1 MFKGWFVSK
10 VLFSLIFLRYIL
22 FHERR
27 KFLHE
32 INQELMSV
40 MKNSNFFRTFKHKNF
55 IRYFE
60 FFEKENAFVTEFCNV
75 SKNFFKNF
83 KYNLQQ
89 KIIAIKCNLKFF
101 INLAEQFLIF
111 ENYRAD
117 IKVCKYLLRWWL
129 LFFLNI

>member
-1 MFKGWFVSK
+1 MIRKWI
-10 VLFSLIFLRYIL
+10 LFSLIFLRYIF

-32 INQELMSV
+32 IDQESMSV
-40 MKNSNFFRTFKHKNF
+40 LKKSNFLRTLKHKNF

-89 KIIAIKCNLKFF
+89 KIISIKCKLKFV

-111 ENYRAD
+111 EN
-117 IKVCKYLLRWWL
+117 
-129 LFFLNI
+129 